1 MKKLGCTTPFGLGSN
16 KNYTICT
23 ELETMKKAMHLFKD
37 MMESRVKK
45 CPYPCKF
52 LQVLVTP
59 SKGLSMYLP
68 INFNY
73 QIHPSNLL
81 LLFIVRNLT
90 VQIHRYFSWYF
101 VTTIVLTYCEKKL
114 F

>member
-1 MKKLGCTTPFGLGSN
+1 MKTLGCTTPFGLGSN

-23 ELETMKKAMHLFKD
+23 ELESMKKAMHLFKN
-37 MMESRVKK
+37 MMESRVEN

-68 INFNY
+68 NNFNH
-73 QIHPSNLL
+73 QIHLSNLL
-81 LLFIVRNLT
+81 PLFMFRILT
-90 VQIHRYFSWYF
+90 AQIS
-101 VTTIVLTYCEKKL
+101 VT
-114 F
+114 FHG

>member
-23 ELETMKKAMHLFKD
+23 ELETMKKAMHLFKN

-52 LQVLVTP
+52 LQVLITP
-59 SKGLSMYLP
+59 SKGLSMYLLN
-68 INFNY
+68 NFDR
-73 QIHPSNLL
+73 QIHLSNLL
-81 LLFIVRNLT
+81 LLIMVRIFT
-90 VQIHRYFSWYF
+90 VQIYRYFSWLKETRKSYR
-101 VTTIVLTYCEKKL
+101 
-114 F
+114 